1 MYKILKNDSHLRHA
15 RSKSISRTRRFSM
28 AAQPTAAGFKVLLHG
43 SLRNGQGPATRTSLT
58 LHGGHHRRMLSR
70 MPPHRWRLI
79 RPLSCQLD
87 SPPAFTTQ
95 IWFTTTPLQ
104 DLRSGRAAQYVD
116 LVAYKGIQQG
126 THGAISSCSQ
136 VCLLKS
142 MLWSYQLAA
151 SICIFVYEIYAWCLI
166 T

>member
-28 AAQPTAAGFKVLLHG
+28 AAQPTAAGFKVLLRG

-70 MPPHRWRLI
+70 MPPHRWHLI

-95 IWFTTTPLQ
+95 IWFTTMLLQ
-104 DLRSGRAAQYVD
+104 DLR
-116 LVAYKGIQQG
+116 LVAYGGIQQE